1 VGAGFLG
8 GAALGAAGTIATMGV
23 YHRYMQYRLL
33 YGGLG
38 YNPWYYNNY
47 YYNNHCWGGCP
58 PFSHCE
64 WGFCECDRGFYKRWG
79 RCASDYN
86 SISPRPTNFDPFVA
100 CGDNGECQKID
111 NNMICNTN
119 VTIQQGGKCECR
131 QDMRWNT
138 NDQECQL
145 YLDVDCSSITYDKT
159 PSPVVLAAVNKT
171 LENVE
176 GKNLTAEFTDDGT
189 KLANQTVSPSPN
201 VTLEN
206 SLLSSI
212 DPKAASKEEIK
223 EAFCRDV
230 DSFSWEFGNPQRLT
244 SGSGSGASTAGSIA
258 GIVVGIIAISFLCI
272 CCCICC
278 VCKGAK
284 DKISKAF
291 RSDHKTEQEGG
302 VTFSNLQAPG
312 GGDQNYPPPSYP
324 PQPQPGYPPASNYGS
339 QPPVIPPTQ
348 PGYTN
353 YPPEYNTN
361 NQPPYPPSY
370 QQSPYQAPYP
380 PTNNQAPYP
389 PTNNQMPYP
398 PGNPY

>member
-1 VGAGFLG
+1 MGAGFLG

-47 YYNNHCWGGCP
+47 YYNNQCWGGCP

-258 GIVVGIIAISFLCI
+258 
-272 CCCICC
+272 
-278 VCKGAK
+278 VCTMVIYITKYLG
-284 DKISKAF
+284 
-291 RSDHKTEQEGG
+291 
-302 VTFSNLQAPG
+302 TF
-312 GGDQNYPPPSYP
+312 
-324 PQPQPGYPPASNYGS
+324 
-339 QPPVIPPTQ
+339 
-348 PGYTN
+348 
-353 YPPEYNTN
+353 
-361 NQPPYPPSY
+361 
-370 QQSPYQAPYP
+370 
-380 PTNNQAPYP
+380 
-389 PTNNQMPYP
+389 
-398 PGNPY
+398 